1 MSEITLLLQS
11 AATDVLSRDRLYAL
25 LYAELKRLARSHLA
39 RMGPRDLDPA
49 AIVHE
54 AWIRCRDAVMPTQRR
69 AFFAYAGA
77 AMRSVIVDHVREQAA
92 DKRGGGDALL
102 TLSTAAFEAL
112 PSPTGRDGP
121 HGRDARAVA
130 EAMDMLARVDARCHR
145 VIELRYF
152 AGLTLEEVAQELA
165 LSVPTVKRDWQRARA
180 FLLAQLSP

>member
-11 AATDVLSRDRLYAL
+11 AATDVPARDRLYAL

-39 RMGPRDLDPA
+39 RMGPGDLDPA
-49 AIVHE
+49 TIVHE

-92 DKRGGGDALL
+92 DKRGGGEVLL

-112 PSPTGRDGP
+112 PSPTGR

-130 EAMDMLARVDARCHR
+130 EAMETLARVDARCHR

-152 AGLTLEEVAQELA
+152 AGLTLEEVAQELS

-180 FLLAQLSP
+180 FLMVQLSA